1 MTLYQDFD
9 KIIPFCISL
18 VITSSI
24 MIGVAVW
31 SEYCIDDTVE
41 EITNIE
47 YEIDQSFTDQYNNT
61 FYLVHT
67 STGERHIVIT
77 TETNVVI
84 KEYWEE

>member
-1 MTLYQDFD
+1 MYQDFD
-9 KIIPFCISL
+9 KIILFCISL

-24 MIGVAVW
+24 MIGVAAW

-47 YEIDQSFTDQYNNT
+47 YETDQSFTDQYNNT

-67 STGERHIVIT
+67 STGERYIVIT

-84 KEYWEE
+84 KEYREE